1 MALGMWEFKEFLKT
15 VLIVSQKSHVLAN
28 TVLFYYNY
36 IRQRFNSKSCDIVM
50 WSIEVR
56 WEKGENGWKAKA
68 NPIPPYE
75 ELVKGCIQNAST
87 S

>member
-15 VLIVSQKSHVLAN
+15 VLIVSQKSNVLAN

-36 IRQRFNSKSCDIVM
+36 IRQRFNSKSCGIVM

-56 WEKGENGWKAKA
+56 WEKGENGWKAKV
-68 NPIPPYE
+68 NPI
-75 ELVKGCIQNAST
+75 LRTKSL
-87 S
+87 